1 MGISRAYLDSSYLL
15 ALIKDEDEAE
25 EVEHMLYQLRSNA
38 FEVFVPH
45 IVLGEVCGVIF
56 RDYKSGQG
64 RQDKMAKLADV
75 VSSNKIPWKNMK
87 PAKKDALDIM
97 VIRSKDEWLDATDAM
112 ILSHVLSD
120 PDSKFFFTT
129 DRIMLRNM
137 ATAELEKSLRD
148 DGKRRVA
155 LKISERF

>member
-64 RQDKMAKLADV
+64 RQDKMAKLVDV
-75 VSSNKIPWKNMK
+75 VSSNKIPWK
-87 PAKKDALDIM
+87 
-97 VIRSKDEWLDATDAM
+97 T
-112 ILSHVLSD
+112 
-120 PDSKFFFTT
+120 
-129 DRIMLRNM
+129 
-137 ATAELEKSLRD
+137 
-148 DGKRRVA
+148 
-155 LKISERF
+155 

>member
-1 MGISRAYLDSSYLL
+1 MGVSRAYLDSSHLL

-64 RQDKMAKLADV
+64 RQDKMAKLADA
-75 VSSNKIPWKNMK
+75 VSSNKIPWK
-87 PAKKDALDIM
+87 
-97 VIRSKDEWLDATDAM
+97 T
-112 ILSHVLSD
+112 
-120 PDSKFFFTT
+120 
-129 DRIMLRNM
+129 
-137 ATAELEKSLRD
+137 
-148 DGKRRVA
+148 
-155 LKISERF
+155 

>member
-25 EVEHMLYQLRSNA
+25 EVKHVLYQLRSNA

-64 RQDKMAKLADV
+64 RQDKMAKLVDV

-97 VIRSKDEWLDATDAM
+97 VILSKDEWLDATDAM

-129 DRIMLRNM
+129 DHIMLRNM